1 MSAQTE
7 KLKAR
12 LAAIPKAVKQAV
24 APAIEAAAE
33 DLARSMR
40 DLAHVRHGALRDSI
54 TVTPPGGTTPK
65 GDRVAGETQSFVTA
79 DAGHATYVEFGHM
92 ADGKHVPAEP
102 FFWPAYRLRK
112 KALQAQIKRAVR
124 AAVKAEWRA

>member
-12 LAAIPKAVKQAV
+12 LAAIPKAAKQAV
-24 APAIEAAAE
+24 APAVEQAAE
-33 DLARSMR
+33 DLAKAMR
-40 DLAHVRHGALRDSI
+40 ELVHVRHGALRDSI
-54 TVTPPGGTTPK
+54 TVTPPGATTPS
-65 GDRVAGETQSFVTA
+65 GNRTAGETQAFVTA

-92 ADGKHVPAEP
+92 EHGEHVPAEP

-112 KALQAQIKRAVR
+112 RALQRRIKRAVS
-124 AAVKAEWRA
+124 AAVKAEWNA